1 MFKLQRSIF
10 KSLSTMPITALG
22 ERSGPMGC
30 GEEFAESRTVALG
43 GATAVRASLE
53 LGVGELLIGG
63 GGRDLLDAD
72 FIYNVPAWRPEL
84 DYAVEGERGR
94 LTLWQPSSERPRG
107 VLEGRNRWGLRFAER
122 VPLDLG
128 LKLGVIEGKLCLGK
142 LSLERLSLEV
152 GTGNFTLDLTETR
165 ARSLHV
171 PIRAGVLNLKLIVP
185 RDTGVQVEV
194 RSPVLTMHA
203 KEWQRA
209 RHIWV
214 NEAYAGTADT
224 MRVIIESGVASITL
238 AQQAPVARPQPVA
251 PLLH

>member
-10 KSLSTMPITALG
+10 KVLVD
-22 ERSGPMGC
+22 ERSEAMDG
-30 GEEFAESRTVALG
+30 GEDFTEARTVALD
-43 GATAVRASLE
+43 GATAVRAAIE
-53 LGVGELLIGG
+53 LGVGQLAIGG
-63 GGRDLLDAD
+63 GGCDLLDAD
-72 FIYNVPAWRPEL
+72 FTYNVPEWRPEL
-84 DYAVEGERGR
+84 DYAVQDGRGR

-107 VLEGRNRWGLRFAER
+107 VLEGRNRWDLRFAEQ

-142 LSLERLSLEV
+142 LALAGLSLEV

-165 ARSLHV
+165 ARSLHI

-185 RDTGVQVEV
+185 RDSGVQVEV

-214 NEAYAGTADT
+214 NEAYGGTSDT
-224 MRVIIESGVASITL
+224 MRVVIESGVASITL
-238 AQQAPVARPQPVA
+238 AQQSPVARLQPVA